1 MREYGRRHAATAA
14 TATSFLVFGHGISIL
29 LPHPRCNRTQCRM
42 STCGCG
48 TESRESLL
56 YRRSSLGMCSTA
68 WHCRRV
74 YIVQRI
80 ERGALGRSRMSAT
93 VRRPRLNETSTLCL
107 VVHQVLDH
115 GVSDTG
121 MASGWGPMNAPSD
134 TVNRH
139 IRAVRNNDPVN
150 VKQVVRH
157 IAATRLGVCSLL
169 VRLRTVTESTLLA
182 IEIVQTWYHYVN
194 TT

>member
-1 MREYGRRHAATAA
+1 MIE
-14 TATSFLVFGHGISIL
+14 
-29 LPHPRCNRTQCRM
+29 
-42 STCGCG
+42 
-48 TESRESLL
+48 
-56 YRRSSLGMCSTA
+56 SSLP
-68 WHCRRV
+68 WPV
-74 YIVQRI
+74 
-80 ERGALGRSRMSAT
+80 
-93 VRRPRLNETSTLCL
+93 
-107 VVHQVLDH
+107 VLDVLR
-115 GVSDTG
+115 VSDTG